1 MNKLGKELKFFILAG
16 ASAVATD
23 LTLYYVIQDF
33 LARDIA
39 KGISFLV
46 GTAVAFIINKYWTFE
61 KPLKSHNEII
71 EFGMLYTVT
80 LILNVITNRFI
91 LDVTGFVLFA
101 FLVATGVS
109 TVCNFLGQKFWVF
122 K

>member
-1 MNKLGKELKFFILAG
+1 LGKELKFFILAG
-16 ASAVATD
+16 VSAVATD

-61 KPLKSHNEII
+61 KPLKSYNEII